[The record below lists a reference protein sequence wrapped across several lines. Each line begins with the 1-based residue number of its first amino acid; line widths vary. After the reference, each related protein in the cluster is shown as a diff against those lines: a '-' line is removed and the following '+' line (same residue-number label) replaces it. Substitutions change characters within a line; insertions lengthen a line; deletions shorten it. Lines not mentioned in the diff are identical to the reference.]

1 LKKVLETSE
10 IVSQLAQMLIPAVS
24 LKNCPIATSL
34 GVLGK
39 KWTILIIRDISMR
52 KIQRFS
58 ELLRSINGLTPRIL
72 SMRLKEL
79 EKEGFIKRTEEK
91 RSPKLVRWDLT
102 EKGIDAIPILMQFV
116 AFGSKWY
123 AERVFEDQMPRSL
136 KEVYPK
142 WEQEIVQK

>member
-1 LKKVLETSE
+1 METSE
-10 IVSQLAQMLIPAVS
+10 IASQLAQILIPAVP
-24 LKNCPIATSL
+24 LKNCPIATSF

-58 ELLRSINGLTPRIL
+58 ELLRSIRGLTPRIL

-79 EKEGFIKRTEEK
+79 EKEGFIERTEE
-91 RSPKLVRWDLT
+91 RRNPKLVRWDLT
-102 EKGIDAIPILMQFV
+102 KGRTLPILMQFV

-123 AERVFEDQMPRSL
+123 AERVFEDQTPRSL

-142 WEQEIVQK
+142 WEPSIVQK